1 MYVWVNK
8 EGIYMVCRPKWRP
21 NSLVLPTF
29 FPRPSDPPPPKYIN
43 EVLGFSCGVR
53 KYSLEEILN
62 EVLGFSCNRRW
73 HGMPVWRV
81 TAP

>member
-53 KYSLEEILN
+53 KY
-62 EVLGFSCNRRW
+62 NRRW